1 MPNWC
6 NNIVTLTHEDPAQ
19 IKRVVDSLQVGLF
32 NEFIPMPDQLRN
44 TEMSTATPEE
54 VYAKNVQDCGYPSW
68 YEFAIAEW
76 DTKWDAC
83 TPDILAQTDTSIKLT
98 FDTAWSPPI
107 AVFDKLHE
115 LGFDVEAYYHEG
127 GMAYYGEYITGCNS
141 SGEYDGSSLETLR
154 DTCPA
159 HIIEMFSLED
169 WYDEED
175 ETE

>member
-1 MPNWC
+1 MPNYC

-19 IKRVVDSLQVGLF
+19 IKRVVDSLDSGLF
-32 NEFIPMPDQLRN
+32 NEFIPMPEQLRN
-44 TEMSTATPEE
+44 TVKSTATPEE
-54 VYAKNVQDCGYPSW
+54 VYAKNVQDCGYESW

-83 TPDILAQTDTSIKLT
+83 SPEILDQTTTSIKLT

-127 GMAYYGEYITGCNS
+127 GMAYYGEYASGCNS
-141 SGEYDGSSLETLR
+141 SGEYDGTSRQTLR
-154 DTCPA
+154 DTCPE